1 MIQLDE
7 QKRWDRDKIVDY
19 IVWIAGF
26 SIGLIIVTFNYLNLL
41 GLAGLG
47 LFVWGIYELFKNKT
61 VKSLVGK
68 VAITFSGIIMM
79 LFWFIFN
86 G

>member
-1 MIQLDE
+1 MDE
-7 QKRWDRDKIVDY
+7 QKRWDKDKIVDY
-19 IVWIAGF
+19 IVWMVGF
-26 SIGLIIVTFNYLNLL
+26 SLGLIIITFNYLNLL